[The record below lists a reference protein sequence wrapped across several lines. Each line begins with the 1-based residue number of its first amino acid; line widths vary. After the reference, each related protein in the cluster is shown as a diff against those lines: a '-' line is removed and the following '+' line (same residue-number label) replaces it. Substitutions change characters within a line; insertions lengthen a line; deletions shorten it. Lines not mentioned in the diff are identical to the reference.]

1 MNSMKTNISS
11 TLIVLASMV
20 LCSLPIHAQEKQLSN
35 VNLKYWK
42 QGTIIEATQ
51 NNYSLSTV
59 GLEDGYY
66 TTTLANEKVR
76 DFTGVAGMKIGLATT
91 DQELRVNLILGS
103 DPAIFFEDGSVMIA
117 LDEATG
123 EIHRLEASFGTFTIP
138 ANFDGTLYFPFG
150 SLKSNVGKIDYW
162 GLTVV
167 QEEDSIV
174 GFTFESIST
183 LATEDAVEY
192 QMYLDDKFSVPSSIQ
207 IPVVGESIAI
217 LEGPVEG
224 EYTLVGPMQGVSI
237 DNNRLTLTADVAKGS
252 IDYRFTYR
260 SGRFVRFNTSV
271 FQSWIV
277 GVEDQGVPIALPVK
291 SINLIQRYGILLE
304 NSFMHS
310 LRLGFGFFALIFVV
324 FYRFIRRKGGN

>member
-11 TLIVLASMV
+11 ALIVLASLV
-20 LCSLPIHAQEKQLSN
+20 LCSLPIHAQEKQLTN
-35 VNLKYWK
+35 VNFKYWK
-42 QGTIIEATQ
+42 QGTIVEETQ
-51 NNYSLSTV
+51 NNYSLSTF
-59 GLEDGYY
+59 GLVDGYY

-103 DPAIFFEDGSVMIA
+103 DSAIFFEDGSVMIA
-117 LDEATG
+117 LDEVSG
-123 EIHRLEASFGTFTIP
+123 EIHRLEASFGTFTVP
-138 ANFDGTLYFPFG
+138 ANFDGILYFPFG

-167 QEEDSIV
+167 QEEDTVV
-174 GFTFESIST
+174 GFTFETVST

-192 QMYLDDKFSVPSSIQ
+192 QTYLEDEFFTPTSIQ

-217 LEGPVEG
+217 LKGPLEG
-224 EYTLVGPMQGVSI
+224 EYTLESPMQGVSI
-237 DNNRLTLTADVAKGS
+237 DNNRLTLTTEAAKGS
-252 IDYRFTYR
+252 IDYRFTYT
-260 SGRFVRFNTSV
+260 SGRFIRFNTSV
-271 FQSWIV
+271 VQSWIV

-291 SINLIQRYGILLE
+291 SINLIQRFGILLE

-310 LRLGFGFFALIFVV
+310 LRLGFGVFALIFVV
-324 FYRFIRRKGGN
+324 FYRLIRRKGGN

>member
-11 TLIVLASMV
+11 ALIVLASLV
-20 LCSLPIHAQEKQLSN
+20 LCSLPIHAQEKQLTN
-35 VNLKYWK
+35 VNFKYWK
-42 QGTIIEATQ
+42 QGTIVEETQ
-51 NNYSLSTV
+51 NNYSLSTF
-59 GLEDGYY
+59 GLVDGYY

-103 DPAIFFEDGSVMIA
+103 DSAIFFEDGSVMIA
-117 LDEATG
+117 LDEVSG
-123 EIHRLEASFGTFTIP
+123 EIHRLEASFGTFTVP
-138 ANFDGTLYFPFG
+138 ANFDGILYFPFG

-167 QEEDSIV
+167 QEEDTVV
-174 GFTFESIST
+174 GFTFETVST

-192 QMYLDDKFSVPSSIQ
+192 QTYLEDEFFTPTSIQ

-217 LEGPVEG
+217 LKGPLEG
-224 EYTLVGPMQGVSI
+224 EYTLESPMQGVSI
-237 DNNRLTLTADVAKGS
+237 DNNRLTLTTEAAKGS
-252 IDYRFTYR
+252 IDYRFTYTT
-260 SGRFVRFNTSV
+260 GRFIRFNTIV

-291 SINLIQRYGILLE
+291 SINLIQRFSILLE

-310 LRLGFGFFALIFVV
+310 LRLGFGVFAMIFIV
-324 FYRFIRRKGGN
+324 FYRLIRRKGGN